1 MLKRKML
8 RDIAEYKVQFIS
20 IFLMAFLGILV
31 FTGIYVDS
39 VSLETSANDYYNE
52 TNMADGW
59 IYSEYLVDE
68 FLEQVYLLGPT
79 TEMERQLVVDS
90 QARLDNSPDV
100 TLHFI
105 ENNTIS
111 KFYLIEGK
119 KLDINDSQGVWLD
132 KSFADA
138 RNLSVGDEIT
148 FESNGTE
155 ITKRIRGLGY
165 SPEYTF
171 DVPIGATQPNYTAK
185 GFAYLSHK
193 AFPSQNIPYNV
204 LNVKFDGNP
213 DTFSKLL
220 DYRLNGYYTLFLK
233 KSEQHSVDVISETIA
248 QQKSLSFVF
257 PLIFVFI
264 SMLMLLTTMK
274 RIISN
279 QRTQIG
285 ILKANGFNNK
295 RIMWHYLLSGFLLVV
310 LGSVIG
316 AVLGP
321 IIFRALSAPSRF
333 RVLKFPFWH
342 VGGYDFSVISIIIMG
357 ALALIVSYYS
367 IKHIIEEPPSSI
379 IRPKAPKSSSLSY
392 VEKLKFWRRL
402 PFDFRW
408 NFRSIKRNK
417 FRALMTIVGVLGC
430 TVLLIT
436 GFGLYESLNESRDW
450 YFDDV
455 IHYES
460 KLILE
465 DNTDLSQVNA
475 IACEVNGVP
484 VMESSIEILNKKP
497 EFVSLLVYNQ
507 TDMITFTDD
516 NHQKV
521 DIADD
526 EVSISKKLA
535 EKLDIHVGDVIDCN
549 SIGENKNVKIRI
561 DRIHSSPFSQGLVM
575 SPDKWESLGLEYS
588 PTYIV
593 TSQHVNESHGVKSV
607 VHLDNLIGGWD
618 RMEEAPM
625 LIIYA
630 MVSFAVVLVLVILY
644 NLNVMSFSE
653 SERDIA
659 TLKVLGFRSS
669 YLTRVLSAE
678 SAYFIVIG
686 FLAGIPVGYQLLLLM
701 IYSFGDTIYMR
712 PSISMLNMAIT
723 IIIII
728 SVSVVTG
735 LYFLGKIR
743 KLNMA
748 DSLKELER

>member
-1 MLKRKML
+1 MLKRKMF

-31 FTGIYVDS
+31 FAGVYVDA
-39 VSLETSANDYYNE
+39 VSFETTANDYYNE
-52 TNMADGW
+52 TNLADGW

-68 FLEQVYLLGPT
+68 FLEQVYLLGAT

-90 QARLDNSPDV
+90 QARLDYSPDV
-100 TLHFI
+100 TLHFV

-111 KFYLIEGK
+111 KFYLLEGK
-119 KLDINDSQGVWLD
+119 KLDINDSEGVWLD

-138 RNLSVGDEIT
+138 HNLKVGDEIT
-148 FESNGTE
+148 FEANGTE
-155 ITKRIRGLGY
+155 ITKQIRGLGY
-165 SPEYTF
+165 SPEYAF

-193 AFPSQNIPYNV
+193 AFPSDNIPYNV
-204 LNVKFDGNP
+204 LNVKFDGSP

-233 KSEQHSVDVISETIA
+233 KSDQRSVDVISESIA
-248 QQKSLSFVF
+248 QQKSLSFIF
-257 PLIFVFI
+257 PMIFVFI
-264 SMLMLLTTMK
+264 SMLILLTTMK

-285 ILKANGFNNK
+285 ILKANGFNNN
-295 RIMWHYLLSGFLLVV
+295 RIRWHYLLSGFLLVV
-310 LGSVIG
+310 SGSLTG
-316 AVLGP
+316 ALLGP
-321 IIFRALSAPSRF
+321 VIFYALSAPARF
-333 RVLKFPFWH
+333 RIWKFPFWH
-342 VGGYDFSVISIIIMG
+342 TGGYDYAVISIILMG
-357 ALALIVSYYS
+357 ALALIFSYYS
-367 IKHIIEEPPSSI
+367 IKQIIDEPPSSI
-379 IRPKAPKSSSLSY
+379 IRPKAPKSSSLFFI
-392 VEKLKFWRRL
+392 EKLKFWQKL
-402 PFDFRW
+402 PFDLRW

-417 FRALMTIVGVLGC
+417 FRAVMTIVGVLGC

-436 GFGLYESLNESRDW
+436 GFGLYESLNESREW

-465 DNTDLSQVNA
+465 DNTDISQVNA
-475 IACEVNGVP
+475 IAKEVNGVS
-484 VMESSIEILNKKP
+484 VMESSIEILNEKP
-497 EFVSLLVYNQ
+497 EFVSLMVYNS
-507 TDMITFTDD
+507 TDLITFTDD

-521 DIADD
+521 DIAGD

-535 EKLDIHVGDVIDCN
+535 DKLNVHVGDTIECN
-549 SIGENKNVKIRI
+549 ALGENKDVKIRI

-575 SPDKWESLGLEYS
+575 SPDKWESLGLDYS
-588 PTYIV
+588 PTCIV
-593 TSQHVNESHGVKSV
+593 TSQHVSQPDGVKSV
-607 VHLDNLIGGWD
+607 ISMDNLIGGWD
-618 RMEEAPM
+618 KMEEAPM

-630 MVSFAVVLVLVILY
+630 MISFAVVLVLVILY

-653 SERDIA
+653 SEGDIA

-669 YLTRVLSAE
+669 YLTRLLSAE

-686 FLAGIPVGYQLLLLM
+686 FLVGIPVGYQLLLLM

-712 PSISMLNMAIT
+712 PSISMLNLAVT
-723 IIIII
+723 ILIII

-735 LYFLGKIR
+735 LYFLSKIR
-743 KLNMA
+743 KLNMV
-748 DSLKELER
+748 DSLKDLER

>member
-1 MLKRKML
+1 MLKRKMF

-31 FTGIYVDS
+31 FTGVYVDA
-39 VSLETSANDYYNE
+39 VSFETTTNDYYNE

-68 FLEQVYLLGPT
+68 FLEQVYLLGAT

-90 QARLDNSPDV
+90 QARMDYSPDV
-100 TLHFI
+100 TLHFV

-138 RNLSVGDEIT
+138 RNISVGEEIT
-148 FESNGTE
+148 FEANGTE
-155 ITKRIRGLGY
+155 ITKQVRGLGY
-165 SPEYTF
+165 SPEYAF
-171 DVPIGATQPNYTAK
+171 NVPIGATQPNYTAK

-204 LNVKFDGNP
+204 LNVKFDGSP

-233 KSEQHSVDVISETIA
+233 KSDQRSVDVISESIA
-248 QQKSLSFVF
+248 QQKSLSFIF
-257 PLIFVFI
+257 PMIFVFI

-285 ILKANGFNNK
+285 ILKANGFNNN
-295 RIMWHYLLSGFLLVV
+295 RIRWHYLLSGFLLVV
-310 LGSVIG
+310 SGSVIG

-321 IIFRALSAPSRF
+321 VIFYILASPSRF
-333 RVLKFPFWH
+333 RVWKFPFWH
-342 VGGYDFSVISIIIMG
+342 TGGYDYSVISIILMG
-357 ALALIVSYYS
+357 VLALIVSYYS
-367 IKHIIEEPPSSI
+367 IKQIIDEPPSSI
-379 IRPKAPKSSSLSY
+379 IRPKAPKSSSLSL
-392 VEKLKFWRRL
+392 VEKLKFWQKL
-402 PFDFRW
+402 PFDLRW

-417 FRALMTIVGVLGC
+417 FRTVMTIVGVLGC

-436 GFGLYESLNESRDW
+436 GFGLYESLNESREW

-465 DNTDLSQVNA
+465 DNTDISQVNT
-475 IACEVNGVP
+475 IAEEVNGVS
-484 VMESSIEILNKKP
+484 VMESSIEILNEKP
-497 EFVSLLVYNQ
+497 EFVSLLVYNH
-507 TDMITFTDD
+507 TDLLTFTDD

-521 DIADD
+521 DIAPG

-535 EKLDIHVGDVIDCN
+535 DKLNVHVGDTIDCN
-549 SIGENKNVKIRI
+549 ALGENKNVKIRI

-575 SPDKWESLGLEYS
+575 SPDKWESLGQDYS
-588 PTYIV
+588 PTYII
-593 TSQHVNESHGVKSV
+593 TSQHVSQSDGVKSV
-607 VHLDNLIGGWD
+607 VSLDNLIGGWD
-618 RMEEAPM
+618 QMEEAPM

-630 MVSFAVVLVLVILY
+630 MVSFAVLLVLVILY

-669 YLTRVLSAE
+669 YLTRLLSAE
-678 SAYFIVIG
+678 SAYFIIIG
-686 FLAGIPVGYQLLLLM
+686 FLAGIPVGYQLLQIM

-712 PSISMLNMAIT
+712 PSISVMNLVVT
-723 IIIII
+723 ILIII

>member
-31 FTGIYVDS
+31 FTGVYVDA
-39 VSLETSANDYYNE
+39 VSFETTTNDYYNE

-90 QARLDNSPDV
+90 QARLDHSPDV
-100 TLHFI
+100 TLHFV

-111 KFYLIEGK
+111 KFYLLEGK
-119 KLDINDSQGVWLD
+119 ELDINDSDGVWID

-138 RNLSVGDEIT
+138 CNLSVGDEIT
-148 FESNGTE
+148 FEANGAE
-155 ITKRIRGLGY
+155 ITKQIRGLGY
-165 SPEYTF
+165 SPEYVVN
-171 DVPIGATQPNYTAK
+171 VPVGATQPDYTAR

-193 AFPSQNIPYNV
+193 AYPSENIPYNV
-204 LNVKFDGNP
+204 LNVKFDGSP

-233 KSEQHSVDVISETIA
+233 KTDQRSVDGVSDFIA
-248 QQKSLSFVF
+248 QEKSLSFVF
-257 PLIFVFI
+257 PMIFVFI

-295 RIMWHYLLSGFLLVV
+295 MIRRHYLFSGFLLVV

-321 IIFRALSAPSRF
+321 VIFYAISESSRF
-333 RVLKFPFWH
+333 RIWKFPFWH
-342 VGGYDFSVISIIIMG
+342 TGGYDYSVISIILMG

-367 IKHIIEEPPSSI
+367 IKQIIDEPPSSI
-379 IRPKAPKSSSLSY
+379 IMPKVPKSSSMSFI
-392 VEKLKFWRRL
+392 EKLKFWRKL

-408 NFRSIKRNK
+408 NFRNIKRNK
-417 FRALMTIVGVLGC
+417 FRAVMTIVGVLGC

-436 GFGLYESLNESRDW
+436 GFGLYESLNESRSW

-460 KLILE
+460 KMILE
-465 DNTDLSQVNA
+465 DNTNLSQVNA
-475 IACEVNGVP
+475 VAEEVDGVS
-484 VMESSIEILNKKP
+484 VMESSIEILNEKP
-497 EFVSLLVYNQ
+497 KFVSLMVYNS
-507 TDMITFTDD
+507 TDLITFTDD

-521 DIADD
+521 DIAND

-535 EKLDIHVGDVIDCN
+535 EKLDVHVGDTIDCN
-549 SIGENKNVKIRI
+549 ALGGNKNVKIRI

-575 SPDKWESLGLEYS
+575 SPDKWESLGLDYS
-588 PTYIV
+588 PTCIV

-607 VHLDNLIGGWD
+607 VYRDNLIEGWD
-618 RMEEAPM
+618 KMEEVPM

-630 MVSFAVVLVLVILY
+630 MVSFAVVLVMVILY

-669 YLTRVLSAE
+669 YLTGLISAE

-701 IYSFGDTIYMR
+701 IYSFGETIYMR
-712 PSISMLNMAIT
+712 PSISMLNLAIS
-723 IIIII
+723 IVIII

-748 DSLKELER
+748 DFLKELER

>member
-31 FTGIYVDS
+31 FTGVYVDA
-39 VSLETSANDYYNE
+39 VSFETTTNDYYNE

-68 FLEQVYLLGPT
+68 FLEQVYLLGAT

-90 QARLDNSPDV
+90 QARMDYSPDV
-100 TLHFI
+100 TLHFV

-138 RNLSVGDEIT
+138 RNISVGEEIT
-148 FESNGTE
+148 FEANGTE
-155 ITKRIRGLGY
+155 ITKQVRGLGY
-165 SPEYTF
+165 SPEYAF

-193 AFPSQNIPYNV
+193 AFPSENIPYNV
-204 LNVKFDGNP
+204 LNVKFDGSP

-233 KSEQHSVDVISETIA
+233 KSDQHSVDVISESIA
-248 QQKSLSFVF
+248 QQKSLAFVF
-257 PLIFVFI
+257 PMIFVFI

-285 ILKANGFNNK
+285 ILKANGFNNN
-295 RIMWHYLLSGFLLVV
+295 RIRWHYLLSGFLLVV
-310 LGSVIG
+310 SGSVIG

-321 IIFRALSAPSRF
+321 VIFYILASPSRF
-333 RVLKFPFWH
+333 RVWKFPFWH
-342 VGGYDFSVISIIIMG
+342 TGGYDYSVISIILM
-357 ALALIVSYYS
+357 AVLALIVSYYS
-367 IKHIIEEPPSSI
+367 IKQIIDEPPSSI
-379 IRPKAPKSSSLSY
+379 IRPKAPKSSSLSL
-392 VEKLKFWRRL
+392 VEKLKFWRKL
-402 PFDFRW
+402 PFDLRW

-417 FRALMTIVGVLGC
+417 FRAVMTIVGVLGC

-465 DNTDLSQVNA
+465 DNTDISQVNT
-475 IACEVNGVP
+475 IAEEVDGVS
-484 VMESSIEILNKKP
+484 VMESSIEILNEKP
-497 EFVSLLVYNQ
+497 EFVSLMVYNS
-507 TDMITFTDD
+507 TDLITFTDD

-521 DIADD
+521 DIAPG

-535 EKLDIHVGDVIDCN
+535 DKLDVHVGDTIDCN
-549 SIGENKNVKIRI
+549 VIGENKNVKIRI

-575 SPDKWESLGLEYS
+575 SPDKWESLGLDYS

-593 TSQHVNESHGVKSV
+593 TSQHVNELSGVKSV
-607 VHLDNLIGGWD
+607 VSHDNLVAGWD
-618 RMEEAPM
+618 QMEEAPM

-653 SERDIA
+653 SERDIS

-669 YLTRVLSAE
+669 YLTRLLSAE
-678 SAYFIVIG
+678 SAYFIIIG
-686 FLAGIPVGYQLLLLM
+686 FLVGIPVGYQLLQIM

-712 PSISMLNMAIT
+712 PSISVLNLAVT
-723 IIIII
+723 ILIII